1 MKSNQFMLFSSLIS
15 PENDP
20 SQHLRLLAQ
29 LAGHVDKEGFM
40 ARWLS
45 AGIASGEPTP
55 NQEMKEI
62 LLRDD
67 RFLSIRLEKATD
79 TEPLIGAPIRSLSFP
94 EDCLVA
100 LIQRRGHMVVPRGST
115 LLEEG

>member
-1 MKSNQFMLFSSLIS
+1 
-15 PENDP
+15 
-20 SQHLRLLAQ
+20 
-29 LAGHVDKEGFM
+29 
-40 ARWLS
+40 
-45 AGIASGEPTP
+45 
-55 NQEMKEI
+55 MKEI

-79 TEPLIGAPIRSLSFP
+79 TEELIGLPIRSLSFP

-115 LLEEG
+115 LLEEGDQLTVIGDERGIRSLKDQFGTTPFDTEE